1 MPDLDKQGRIVVL
14 EYEEFIL
21 INTYIPNGGPANAKV
36 GIKLDYLHKI
46 FELVSGLMKKKE
58 VIFCGDF
65 NIAHT
70 PNDLA
75 QPKQN
80 ARRTGFLPEERVM
93 IDKLIAM
100 GFADVL
106 RIFHPEAPIYSW
118 YSYRSKNT

>member
-1 MPDLDKQGRIVVL
+1 
-14 EYEEFIL
+14 
-21 INTYIPNGGPANAKV
+21 
-36 GIKLDYLHKI
+36 
-46 FELVSGLMKKKE
+46 MKKKE